1 MSPTKKRP
9 YIICDLDGTLCDIEH
24 RQHHA
29 QGKKK
34 NWPKFFA
41 GVKDDKLN
49 EVVAEILERFA
60 DTHDIV
66 FFSGRPEKCRI
77 DTIEWMA
84 REAKLKDPEIHMRAD
99 GDFRNDAIVKAE
111 MYEAVEPKRGKPFF
125 ILDDR
130 DRVVKMWRER
140 GLTCLQVAEGDF

>member
-1 MSPTKKRP
+1 MPQKP
-9 YIICDLDGTLCDIEH
+9 YIICDLDGTLCDISH

-49 EVVAEILERFA
+49 EVVAEILARFK
-60 DTHDIV
+60 DSHDIV
-66 FFSGRPEKCRI
+66 FFSGRPEKCRV
-77 DTIEWMA
+77 DTLKWMI
-84 REAKLKDPEIHMRAD
+84 READIHDPEIHMRAD